1 MGLTAYEK
9 EPENILRLF
18 HESPE
23 VTHDPIGSYDL
34 GSCFRICPFMLMSCT
49 GSSEAATMRSVLAA
63 SLMSPD
69 PTIVGKLLHIENLGG
84 WRIANT
90 APFLCECLTSICS
103 LRMPHLSNMM
113 HAARL
118 F

>member
-1 MGLTAYEK
+1 MK
-9 EPENILRLF
+9 
-18 HESPE
+18 SPE

-34 GSCFRICPFMLMSCT
+34 GVRFRICPFMLMSCT
-49 GSSEAATMRSVLAA
+49 GSSEVATMRSVLAA

-90 APFLCECLTSICS
+90 APFV
-103 LRMPHLSNMM
+103 
-113 HAARL
+113 
-118 F
+118 